1 MQIRIKTIKQG
12 KNKGQFRFEI
22 VADNG
27 KLIDPRQ
34 AYNSKQSVME
44 AVELLQSLGSAEVVV
59 VEE

>member
-1 MQIRIKTIKQG
+1 MQIRIKTIKVG

-34 AYNSKQSVME
+34 AYNTKRSVLE
-44 AVELLQSLGSAEVVV
+44 AVDLLKSLGDAEVV
-59 VEE
+59 EE